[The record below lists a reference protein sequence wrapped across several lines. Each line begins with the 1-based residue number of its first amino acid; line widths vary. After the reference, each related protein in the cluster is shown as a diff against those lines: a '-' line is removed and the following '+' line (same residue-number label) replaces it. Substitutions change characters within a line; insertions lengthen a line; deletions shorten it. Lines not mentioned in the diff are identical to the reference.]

1 MSFYQGQFILTELMM
16 LAMTLHV
23 LHYIGFS
30 KQQKAWFV
38 LTFVAIMICSAAEF
52 AVHNGRYN
60 PSHAVVLT
68 IITVL
73 QFSLS
78 PMLAVLFSGALG
90 MKNQSKV
97 ALAFFL
103 LNLTIEISLAPSGG
117 IFYFNSEGYF
127 RGSLFIIYEV
137 CYLVSLLY
145 LIVNMIIVGKR
156 FQHRDLM
163 TIIMILVIL
172 VAGIIPMTVFK
183 INITYVAIAICACI
197 AYIYYNDLVQQDIK
211 KELVR
216 NQKKVNRMQ
225 EHIISALANLI
236 ENRDMET
243 GEHILRTSAYVKA
256 LAVFCR
262 KDGVYVDQLDKN
274 FISRLGMLA
283 PMHDIG
289 KIVVPDTILRKPAKL
304 SPEEYEEMKKHA
316 AAGGRIVREVL
327 NGVTDDDVV
336 KFASDMAAYH
346 HEWWDGTGYP
356 EGLKG
361 EAIPLSARIMAV
373 ADVLDAL
380 ISERCYKSPVPFEDS
395 VDIMK
400 DEGGTHFDP
409 VLIDVLLR
417 HRDEFR
423 SIRF

>member
-1 MSFYQGQFILTELMM
+1 MTFYQGQFILTELMM
-16 LAMTLHV
+16 MAMTLHV
-23 LHYIGFS
+23 LHYTGFT
-30 KQQKAWFV
+30 KRQKTWFV
-38 LTFVAIMICSAAEF
+38 LTFVAIMLCSGAEF

-60 PSHAVVLT
+60 PSFAIPLT

-90 MKNQSKV
+90 MRNQGKV
-97 ALAFFL
+97 AVIFL
-103 LNLTIEISLAPSGG
+103 ILNLAVEISLAPSGG
-117 IFYFNSEGYF
+117 VFYFNSEGYF
-127 RGSLFIIYEV
+127 RGNLFIIYEV
-137 CYLVSLLY
+137 CYLISLLY
-145 LIVNMIIVGKR
+145 LIINMIMVGKR
-156 FQHRDLM
+156 FQRRDLV

-172 VAGIIPMTVFK
+172 IAGIIPMTLYKV
-183 INITYVAIAICACI
+183 NITYVAIAICASI
-197 AYIYYNDLVQQDIK
+197 SYIYYNDLVQQDIK

-216 NQKKVNRMQ
+216 NQKKMSRMQ

-236 ENRDMET
+236 ESRDMET

-256 LAVFCR
+256 LARFCL
-262 KDGVYVDQLDKN
+262 KDGVYTDQLDN
-274 FISRLGMLA
+274 HFISLLGMLA

-289 KIVVPDTILRKPAKL
+289 KIVVPDTILKKPARL
-304 SPEEYEEMKKHA
+304 TEEEYEEMKKHA

-327 NGVTDDDVV
+327 NGVTDGELV
-336 KFASDMAAYH
+336 KFASDMAKYH

-380 ISERCYKSPVPFEDS
+380 ISERCYKSPVPFEES

-409 VLIDVLLR
+409 ALIDVLLR
-417 HRDEFR
+417 HRDDFR
-423 SIRF
+423 RIRF

>member
-23 LHYIGFS
+23 LHYVGFS
-30 KQQKAWFV
+30 KQQKAWFG

-117 IFYFNSEGYF
+117 VFYFNSEGYF

-216 NQKKVNRMQ
+216 N
-225 EHIISALANLI
+225 
-236 ENRDMET
+236 
-243 GEHILRTSAYVKA
+243 
-256 LAVFCR
+256 
-262 KDGVYVDQLDKN
+262 
-274 FISRLGMLA
+274 
-283 PMHDIG
+283 
-289 KIVVPDTILRKPAKL
+289 
-304 SPEEYEEMKKHA
+304 
-316 AAGGRIVREVL
+316 
-327 NGVTDDDVV
+327 
-336 KFASDMAAYH
+336 
-346 HEWWDGTGYP
+346 
-356 EGLKG
+356 
-361 EAIPLSARIMAV
+361 
-373 ADVLDAL
+373 
-380 ISERCYKSPVPFEDS
+380 
-395 VDIMK
+395 
-400 DEGGTHFDP
+400 
-409 VLIDVLLR
+409 
-417 HRDEFR
+417 
-423 SIRF
+423 